1 MYLDLIRSAVLFVE
15 FMQLLYEWLYM
26 ELTERRIDNA
36 DADAVAHEDLNKNKV
51 KKVRSREQDKHWNIL
66 IERLLK
72 P

>member
-51 KKVRSREQDKHWNIL
+51 KKRWV
-66 IERLLK
+66 
-72 P
+72 